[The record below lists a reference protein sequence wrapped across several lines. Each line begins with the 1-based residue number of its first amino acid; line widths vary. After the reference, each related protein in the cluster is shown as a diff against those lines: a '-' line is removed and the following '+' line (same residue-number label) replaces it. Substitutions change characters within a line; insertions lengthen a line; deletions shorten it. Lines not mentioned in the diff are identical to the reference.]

1 MTGYDW
7 RDFVLDV
14 TEKCDVTNRW
24 LALGCELT
32 ARVEH
37 PFVATVSKEQSPAL
51 MRCWED
57 D

>member
-14 TEKCDVTNRW
+14 TEKRDVTDRR
-24 LALGCELT
+24 LTLGCELT

-37 PFVATVSKEQSPAL
+37 PFMSAMPKK
-51 MRCWED
+51 
-57 D
+57 